1 MIRLLA
7 PSNFLL
13 LKQII
18 VIIRKKERMLNF
30 YRKKIGDI
38 EPSLPHEKAR
48 LEHHFDL
55 VKIVYS
61 NEYTCYDFFLY
72 GNDDTSSHFHN
83 GILFWSTCSPFFFLS
98 FLKDIIIIE
107 LLL

>member
-61 NEYTCYDFFLY
+61 NEYTCYDFFCTEMTIPPPISTTVFCFGAHVLLFF
-72 GNDDTSSHFHN
+72 SSHF
-83 GILFWSTCSPFFFLS
+83 
-98 FLKDIIIIE
+98 
-107 LLL
+107 